1 MKRIESLK
9 KRRENLKEEI
19 VQNLDLLAGSVARSP
34 SMTGHSLTTKKDG
47 KTVTVYVRKE
57 ILSQAQAMTERHKKV
72 KALLLDLSKVN
83 WEILQMENE

>member
-9 KRRENLKEEI
+9 KQRENLKVEI
-19 VQNLDLLAGSVARSP
+19 VRNLDLLAGSIARSP
-34 SMTGHSLTTKKDG
+34 SMTGHSLTTKRSG

-57 ILSQAQAMTERHKKV
+57 ILSKAQAMTERHKKV

-83 WEILQMENE
+83 WEILRMESE

>member
-9 KRRENLKEEI
+9 TLSENRKAEI
-19 VQNLDLLAGSVARSP
+19 VRNLDLLAGSIAKSP
-34 SMTGHSLTTKKDG
+34 SMTGYSLTTKRNG

-57 ILSQAQAMTERHKKV
+57 ILSKARAMTERHKKV

-83 WEILQMENE
+83 WEILQKENE

>member
-19 VQNLDLLAGSVARSP
+19 VQNLGLLAGSVARSP

>member
-9 KRRENLKEEI
+9 KQRENMKEEI